1 MKINR
6 ENYEACF
13 LDFYEGN
20 LTKNQVGELMD
31 FLGNHPDL
39 KSEFESFNLVFL
51 PESSDLT
58 MPQKESLKKPATG
71 SPKSHEEAMIAYF
84 EGDLPE
90 KASSELISAVSQDQM
105 LQKDFAL
112 FSKVRLQAQDN
123 ILFPDKTSLKKYP
136 LTAYFKG
143 YFHYAAAAAV
153 ILFLAGIFFMLPRVD
168 EIPQLSQHIP
178 VVEDEIET
186 IAPQPLDEIVEKPV
200 KETEKQPVVK
210 TTPATR
216 PSQTIQ
222 AFSRNIMP
230 EPLDVPGIGPRRT
243 AMLPV
248 GEKPQ
253 NIIQRDEFKGV
264 SLAHL
269 PSQAEQVEATVSTQ
283 NDLKYTTFSELAL
296 SGLEK
301 NTGINVEEIQSNI
314 SDGRLSFWDVAG
326 AGLAGLSKITGTSL
340 TIDQERDENGRLSLL
355 AIGDKFRIER

>member
-6 ENYEACF
+6 ENYEAFF

-31 FLGNHPDL
+31 FLGHHPDL

-51 PESSDLT
+51 TESPDLT
-58 MPQKESLKKPATG
+58 MPGKERMKKSASG

-84 EGDLPE
+84 EGDLSE
-90 KASSELISAVSQDQM
+90 KASSELLGAVFQDRT

-112 FSKVRLQAQDN
+112 FSKARLQTQDN
-123 ILFPDKTSLKKYP
+123 ISFPGKTSLKKYP
-136 LTAYFKG
+136 LTAYFKE

-153 ILFLAGIFFMLPRVD
+153 ILFLAGIFFMIPRVD
-168 EIPQLSQHIP
+168 EIPQLSQHVP
-178 VVEDEIET
+178 TVEYETET
-186 IAPQPLDEIVEKPV
+186 ITPKPEEEIVEIPV
-200 KETEKQPVVK
+200 KETENQPAVR
-210 TTPATR
+210 TTAATR
-216 PSQTIQ
+216 PSQPIQ

-230 EPLDVPGIGPRRT
+230 EPLDIPGIGPRRT
-243 AMLPV
+243 AMLPA
-248 GEKPQ
+248 GEKHQ
-253 NIIQRDEFKGV
+253 NIIQREEFKGV

-269 PSQAEQVEATVSTQ
+269 PSQAEQTEASVSPG
-283 NDLKYTTFSELAL
+283 NDQRYTTFSELAL

-314 SDGRLSFWDVAG
+314 SEGRLSFWDVAG